1 MKRSW
6 VCLSILLAAAIL
18 VTACDLGEPSTRADL
33 QRVRI
38 FFKYGFRDQVDTF
51 NGTLTKDLVLNG
63 TVTVP
68 FGFKQ
73 CEEDSLLAALVTA
86 SFFALPDTLYPIP
99 NVSISPDPGYQV
111 LRVEFEAT
119 TKSLVWMEVLDE
131 SDPRTGRV
139 RELWAR
145 LRNLVQSTDTYKQ
158 LPPAV
163 GGYL

>member
-6 VCLSILLAAAIL
+6 ACLAVFLGIAVLL
-18 VTACDLGEPSTRADL
+18 TGCDLGEPSTSVDP
-33 QRVRI
+33 QRVKV
-38 FFKYGFRDQVDTF
+38 FFKYDFRDQVDTF
-51 NGTLTKDLVLNG
+51 NGTLTKDLVMNG

-73 CEEDSLLAALVTA
+73 SEQDSLLSVLARAG
-86 SFFALPDTLYPIP
+86 FFALPDTLYPMP
-99 NVSISPDPGYQV
+99 NVSIWPDPGFQV
-111 LRVEFEAT
+111 LRVEFEGT
-119 TKSLVWMEVLDE
+119 TKCLVWMELLNE

-158 LPPAV
+158 LPPAA